1 MGHWQKLARGKRYA
15 GKVQYLS
22 CRRLAVYPRRHKAIV
37 ALLPYLL
44 CLTCRLHNLFFF
56 ALQVARWFFRVG
68 GAAGTIAKSV
78 SAYDMTISD
87 SMYGAAKR
95 CVLSKRIDTSPLHQ
109 NSLVDL
115 SLKRF
120 TLAFKLMSLV

>member
-1 MGHWQKLARGKRYA
+1 MCYKL
-15 GKVQYLS
+15 
-22 CRRLAVYPRRHKAIV
+22 HKARALSYVLICYILVCYVLSVAFIV
-37 ALLPYLL
+37 SFL
-44 CLTCRLHNLFFF
+44 F

-95 CVLSKRIDTSPLHQ
+95 CVPDKRIDSSVYILHITGHQ
-109 NSLVDL
+109 NPVVDPIM
-115 SLKRF
+115 KH
-120 TLAFKLMSLV
+120 FKQKLQFMSLVANSCLLPKAESQG